1 MSNSVTMQ
9 DLVQLENDYLNQI
22 REINTTHRYDVEG
35 LELKLF
41 KAEHDN
47 VTKDVLLM
55 NAEYEIANLTTLL
68 EQEKYKAIQ
77 VERAQRKH
85 LTSLDNG
92 WNKTIDAHE
101 VTKSRL
107 ALYENEVG
115 IPHNKGIADHR
126 LNG

>member
-1 MSNSVTMQ
+1 MNNSVK
-9 DLVQLENDYLNQI
+9 DLEAIHLNEL
-22 REINTTHRYDVEG
+22 REINTTHRHDIEG

-47 VTKDVLLM
+47 VTKDVLLG
-55 NAEYEIANLTTLL
+55 NAEFEIANLRDRL
-68 EQEKYKAIQ
+68 EG
-77 VERAQRKH
+77 
-85 LTSLDNG
+85 LDRML
-92 WNKTIDAHE
+92 NKTIDAHE

>member
-1 MSNSVTMQ
+1 MNDSVTMQ

-55 NAEYEIANLTTLL
+55 NAEYEIANLRDRL
-68 EQEKYKAIQ
+68 ESIDRQ
-77 VERAQRKH
+77 
-85 LTSLDNG
+85 
-92 WNKTIDAHE
+92 WNKTIDELERLKHMPE
-101 VTKSRL
+101 VHK
-107 ALYENEVG
+107 AIYG
-115 IPHNKGIADHR
+115 IK
-126 LNG
+126 